1 MKIDLARLSEDREIE
16 LLEEWDPKIF
26 DLDAPGI
33 SYVGP
38 LVVRVYARKESGV
51 VGVRVVLKA
60 KATLTCARCFKEFL
74 SPLERTLRMIYP
86 LDPGRKIFPV
96 DGNIR
101 EELILTYPQK
111 ILCQNDCKGL
121 CIRCGADLN
130 DEKCR
135 CIVR

>member
-1 MKIDLARLSEDREIE
+1 MKIDVARLSEGREVE
-16 LLEEWDPKIF
+16 FFEEWDPKIF
-26 DLDAPGI
+26 DLEAPGI

-38 LVVRVYARKESGV
+38 LAVRAYVSKESGV

-60 KATLTCARCFKEFL
+60 NTTLTCSRCFKEFSSL
-74 SPLERTLRMIYP
+74 LDKTLKMIYP
-86 LDPGRKIFPV
+86 LDKERKIFPV

-101 EELILTYPQK
+101 EELMLTYPQK
-111 ILCQNDCKGL
+111 ILCQEDCKGL

-135 CIVR
+135 CKV